1 MGQLRISLTISG
13 AVSLGAY
20 EGGAL
25 AALLYAARAVAAGDN
40 PPLRIDVMSG
50 ASAGSVTALL
60 SARAL
65 LEGHD
70 PRTVMYGAWVTS
82 DSIGKMLAHDT
93 HAPLSID
100 ALRKIGQSLLDP
112 AGEDASPL
120 RQSAEIHLSYTLACL
135 RGFEYLLP
143 RVGRQEPVHATTFV
157 DTYDHVLTPRAAI
170 DSLVSP
176 PQAAPL
182 DAALASAANE
192 LGFPPYL
199 LKRDEAW
206 AAYLEQGVDNLPAG
220 DDHTLWYTDGGTIA
234 NEPLG
239 QTLNLSNAVD
249 SDNADFRR
257 LHLLIH
263 PHPTAA
269 LLDDS
274 WANPAVRPTFT
285 QTAVRGLEL
294 QRTQSLYADLKQLEK
309 TNSHLSWLGVLSG
322 KLGPVLDGLPEA
334 SKAQVMAAIED
345 AAAAIA
351 ADREGLARQRTAR
364 PDADRPAEGGQAPAS
379 QADGGQANGG
389 ASAAQPSERL
399 IKTLRAATG
408 LAGKNPARVDVIS
421 PLLLPEARTYGVGRL
436 LSGEVMF
443 HFGGF
448 LDEDAR
454 RSDFDLGYASTLAW
468 LKDGGLSGAGLS
480 DKHAA
485 QALEAA
491 TTAYKPKDGWK
502 TTGSR
507 SAGALLKRHPW
518 QAAALAGKITQVLLH
533 DLFHHPKP

>member
-25 AALLYAARAVAAGDN
+25 AALLYAARAVAAGDD

-50 ASAGSVTALL
+50 ASAGSITALL

-70 PRTVMYGAWVTS
+70 PRAVMYGAWVTS

-93 HAPLSID
+93 RAPLSID
-100 ALRKIGQSLLDP
+100 VLRKMGRNLLDP
-112 AGEDASPL
+112 AGEDASQD

-135 RGFEYLLP
+135 RGFEYRLP
-143 RVGRQEPVHATTFV
+143 RVGRKPVHATTFV
-157 DTYDHVLTPRAAI
+157 DIYDHVLKPGATTE
-170 DSLVSP
+170 SLVTP
-176 PQAAPL
+176 EQAAPL

-192 LGFPPYL
+192 MGFPPYL
-199 LKRDEAW
+199 LRRGEAW
-206 AAYLEQGVDNLPAG
+206 ATYLDQGVDNLPAG
-220 DDHTLWYTDGGTIA
+220 DDHSLWYTDGGTIA

-239 QTLNLSNAVD
+239 QTLNLTNVVD
-249 SDNADFRR
+249 ADDADFRR
-257 LHLLIH
+257 LHLLVH

-274 WANPAVRPTFT
+274 WANPAVQPTFT

-309 TNSHLSWLGVLSG
+309 TNSRLRWLDVLNG

-334 SKAQVMAAIED
+334 SKGQVMAAIGA

-351 ADREGLARQRTAR
+351 ADRDGLAQQRTAR
-364 PDADRPAEGGQAPAS
+364 PDAGGHAASQATGE
-379 QADGGQANGG
+379 QADGGT
-389 ASAAQPSERL
+389 SAAKPSERL
-399 IKTLRAATG
+399 LETLQAATG
-408 LAGKNPARVDVIS
+408 LAGKNPARVDVVS
-421 PLLLPEARTYGVGRL
+421 PLLLPEARTHGVGRL

-468 LKDGGLSGAGLS
+468 LKDGGLTSAGLS
-480 DKHAA
+480 DEHAE
-485 QALEAA
+485 LSLNAA
-491 TTAYKPKDGWK
+491 TAAYEPKDGWK
-502 TTGSR
+502 TTGAR
-507 SAGALLKRHPW
+507 SAGALLKMHPW

-533 DLFHHPKP
+533 DLLHHHPKP